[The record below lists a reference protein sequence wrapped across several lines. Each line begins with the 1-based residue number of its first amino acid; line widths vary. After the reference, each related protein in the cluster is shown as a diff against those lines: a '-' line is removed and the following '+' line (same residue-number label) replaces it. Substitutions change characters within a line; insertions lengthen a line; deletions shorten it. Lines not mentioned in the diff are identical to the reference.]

1 MPFGLGKSEKR
12 TEDEDMTPK
21 KTAADSEV
29 APATGSDNGAREGE
43 SPATADPP
51 ATEDQAQTAQE
62 YRAPRFR
69 PDYLDDEDAPRI
81 GTAAKK
87 PARERPEGDTFFV
100 SVSKQDGSET
110 HRFEDPI
117 EAQTFVEQLLE
128 DGVPQEEVTA
138 FSGRKLSLA
147 VSHRPIVKLLSSQ
160 ED

>member
-1 MPFGLGKSEKR
+1 MA
-12 TEDEDMTPK
+12 PK
-21 KTAADSEV
+21 KTAEDSEV

-43 SPATADPP
+43 SPAPADPP

-69 PDYLDDEDAPRI
+69 PDYLDEDAPRI